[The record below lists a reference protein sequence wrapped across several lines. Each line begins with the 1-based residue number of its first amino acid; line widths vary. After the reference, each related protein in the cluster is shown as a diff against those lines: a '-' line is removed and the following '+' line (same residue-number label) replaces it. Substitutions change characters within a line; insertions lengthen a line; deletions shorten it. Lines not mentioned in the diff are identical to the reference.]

1 MSASPTPATGQPV
14 ISSIP
19 DRASFTPGAVTTS
32 ILLQTDRIRQMLF
45 CVPAA
50 GRLPEHRASCDV
62 ALTVIEG
69 RGAITLGDAPPTALT
84 PGTHVFMPTGTPH
97 AVDADENLCLLA
109 TFSEAT
115 PTIEF
120 RPPAD

>member
-1 MSASPTPATGQPV
+1 MSPMPATEQP
-14 ISSIP
+14 
-19 DRASFTPGAVTTS
+19 VTTS
-32 ILLQTDRIRQMLF
+32 ILDRASYTPGRVTTSVILQTDRIRQMLF

-62 ALTVIEG
+62 ALAVIEG
-69 RGAITLGDAPPTALT
+69 CGTITLGNAPPAALA
-84 PGTHVFMPTGTPH
+84 PGTHVFMPASTPH

-109 TFSEAT
+109 TFAEAT

-120 RPPAD
+120 RPPGD